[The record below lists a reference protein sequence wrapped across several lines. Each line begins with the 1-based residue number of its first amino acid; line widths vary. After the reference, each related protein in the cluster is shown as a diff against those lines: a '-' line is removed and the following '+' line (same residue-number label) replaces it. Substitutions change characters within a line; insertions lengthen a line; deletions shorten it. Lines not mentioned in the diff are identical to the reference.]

1 MLKIFTPSN
10 SKSIDQ
16 EEMPVFLKIS
26 ETLLKIQ
33 EIERTKQCP
42 AKVTT
47 LFGGDKVYVRQ
58 KI

>member
-1 MLKIFTPSN
+1 
-10 SKSIDQ
+10 
-16 EEMPVFLKIS
+16 MPVFLKIS

-47 LFGGDKVYVRQ
+47 FFGRDKVYVRQ